1 MRETRKTPEKPGEGL
16 TPNLFSDPFRSELEE
31 IVKKAVR
38 EAMGQNGTKEEGRLI
53 SAKEA
58 AKRWEVP
65 KTWIEEK
72 ARKGELPCVRLGY
85 YVRFNPDDLEKF
97 IKERMK

>member
-1 MRETRKTPEKPGEGL
+1 MNNSNQNLAPESPLAGL
-16 TPNLFSDPFRSELEE
+16 ESWLRTLIREE
-31 IVKKAVR
+31 IRA
-38 EAMGQNGTKEEGRLI
+38 ATGQSGAKEEGRLI

-58 AKRWEVP
+58 AKRWDVP

>member
-1 MRETRKTPEKPGEGL
+1 MNNSNQNLAPENPLAGL
-16 TPNLFSDPFRSELEE
+16 ESWLRTLIREE
-31 IVKKAVR
+31 IQAVQ
-38 EAMGQNGTKEEGRLI
+38 GQNGAKEGNRLI
-53 SAKEA
+53 TAETA
-58 AKRWEVP
+58 AKRWDVP